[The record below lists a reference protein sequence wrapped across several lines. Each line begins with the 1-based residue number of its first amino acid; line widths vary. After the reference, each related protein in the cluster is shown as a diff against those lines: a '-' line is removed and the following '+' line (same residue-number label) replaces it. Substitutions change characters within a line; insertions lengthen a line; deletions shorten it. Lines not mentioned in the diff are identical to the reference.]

1 MTDDARALTGASA
14 RRPGVLTVHLSDTPL
29 RAEYD
34 RCARRLLARG
44 DEAPERRDDEFF
56 DSSGY
61 HPAAV
66 ELAAQNWRRRM
77 KQEHQSAAVFAGM
90 LPQLMEAGAPIDFE
104 VAVLRSAMDELRHA
118 RLCGEVVEYL
128 GLSASLDTDLAPPQ
142 LATHAGVP
150 PLERAMRN
158 VMFVGCL
165 SETVAVALLTEER
178 EYVDD
183 PFVDRVMKQLA
194 GDETLHARVGWIVL
208 RDTWDRL
215 DGDGRERTQKYL
227 EVALAYYERCMLDAS
242 PVRVIPEPILVDARR
257 LGFAH
262 SDMARELFVEA
273 IETVVLPQLDGI
285 GLDAKGAWQRRHCVE
300 DAHAGSLTL
309 TG

>member
-1 MTDDARALTGASA
+1 VSDERRADVGGSA
-14 RRPGVLTVHLSDTPL
+14 RQPGVLTVHLSDTPL
-29 RAEYD
+29 RAEYE

-44 DEAPERRDDEFF
+44 DEAPERRDDEHF
-56 DSSGY
+56 DGSGY
-61 HPAAV
+61 HPAAI

-90 LPQLMEAGAPIDFE
+90 LPQLMEAGAAIDVE

-128 GLSASLDTDLAPPQ
+128 GLSASLETDLAPPD
-142 LATHAGVP
+142 LATHPGVP

-158 VMFVGCL
+158 LMFVGCL

-183 PFVDRVMKQLA
+183 PYIDRVMRQLA
-194 GDETLHARVGWIVL
+194 GDETLHARVGWIML

-215 DGDGRERTQKYL
+215 DDAGRERTQAYL
-227 EVALAYYERCMLDAS
+227 EVALAYYERCMLDAT
-242 PVRVIPEPILVDARR
+242 PVRVIPEPILADARR

-262 SDMARELFVEA
+262 SATARELFVEA
-273 IETVVLPQLDGI
+273 IETVVLPQLDAI
-285 GLDAKGAWQRRHCVE
+285 GLDAAGAWDRRHCAA

>member
-1 MTDDARALTGASA
+1 LTDARAGTGAAA

-29 RAEYD
+29 RAEYE

-44 DEAPERRDDEFF
+44 DEAPERRDDERF
-56 DSSGY
+56 DGSGY
-61 HPAAV
+61 HASAI

-90 LPQLMEAGAPIDFE
+90 LPQLMEAGAPIDFQ

-128 GLSASLDTDLAPPQ
+128 GLSATLDTDLAPPD
-142 LATHAGVP
+142 LAAHSGVP

-158 VMFVGCL
+158 LMFVGCL

-183 PFVDRVMKQLA
+183 PFVDRVMKQLV
-194 GDETLHARVGWIVL
+194 GDETLHARVGWITL
-208 RDTWDRL
+208 RHTWDQL
-215 DGDGRERTQKYL
+215 DEAGRERTQSYL
-227 EVALAYYERCMLDAS
+227 EVALAYYERCMVDAT
-242 PVRVIPEPILVDARR
+242 PVRVIPGPVLADARR

-262 SDMARELFVEA
+262 SAAARDLFVEA
-273 IETVVLPQLDGI
+273 IETVVLPQLDAI
-285 GLDAKGAWQRRHCVE
+285 GLDAAGAWARRHCTA
-300 DAHAGSLTL
+300 DDHAGSLTL